1 MVPIKYKIHRLSARA
16 VMGYA
21 KETTQGIYLFHLNG
35 AATEKCKTS
44 TQVEQDDNALF
55 YQIMDELH
63 GGNFALPTDGK
74 VVTDLSEI
82 LFYMDFAG
90 IFDRTGMQK
99 KYLDRQKKAECMFR
113 PEGITLDFG
122 SGPHRYLAFERSA
135 SMSRRA
141 MLSFIREDF
150 YEPIRKRIM
159 MDLTIGQCQ
168 LSKLYAY
175 NGLMMSSGIRVDGIG
190 IDLPHRVIVIDN
202 PTFKNHNVK
211 VITVEDDGS
220 TGSMRKYHRVE
231 KRIDELVTVCFDGEG
246 LISKQYSEVLN
257 KTLGPKRK
265 HTSFQI
271 RMPYV
276 KGMLHQVD
284 FKDLLMNAGTMM
296 ITDMWGV
303 KHSVEDVDII
313 LTKSM
318 FKGAGW
324 LKENG
329 KSWEDYWI
337 AFRKYHHALY
347 ITNVS
352 KPKPEA
358 QTELNFQFLNTL
370 SMSAEEFRP
379 EDLPLGWTHSPAED
393 HRDWLTKETELT
405 YYNLCADEDYRV
417 SYFTDHAVS
426 WWKPQSK
433 ESQMAKIMKRNPL
446 FISEPP
452 YVKQLESEA
461 EGILSR
467 YAKGKLIVAGDNRFL
482 SGDLF
487 WLISFLLDPA
497 GVKTDRHSTYY
508 SKVLSE
514 QFPEDA
520 FYAPGAQYSADSVY
534 TILRNPHIAR
544 NEEIQLRPY
553 TENYPMRNYYFG
565 HLTDVLMIDNQVL
578 AAERLGGADYDGD
591 MVKTIASP
599 IVNQCV
605 RKNYDTYGD
614 KRTNMDNIPLL
625 MIPSIDPLI
634 RDANDWQA
642 RFETVKNTFSS
653 RVGQIS
659 NAALN
664 RSIIAYNENSTA
676 EERERYRQEVEILAI
691 LTGLEI
697 DSAKSGVKP
706 DLSKYLAAKDIKRS
720 RFLRF
725 KDIMDAAEE
734 QRKWYE
740 PTPAERLKAY
750 YEKTDWS
757 KVDSNLEK
765 LPYLAYQ
772 LERHTPKK
780 KPRKN
785 KPADLY
791 TFAVPGWEKKLD
803 PTILSAISALAQD
816 YKHCLQ
822 RIRASSQPIKER
834 SRQSDIAKILFA
846 RCQEDDYDTDTLYAL
861 FSALSQEQVTGLYRA
876 IRDNNW
882 HLMPE
887 ENREAFLQQ
896 YLPEDFSDY
905 FDLLTDFRCSGYRI
919 LGDLVCDC
927 MDAYR
932 LENQRK
938 LHSEQD
944 SSAMTAMLDAYLYRV
959 SGADYKTAVAQECR
973 KQLEAIVKAGEAVK
987 YAVAIK
993 DKDFL
998 WDVLYDKI
1006 YNHVK
1011 RTEVSQDA
1019 E

>member
-1 MVPIKYKIHRLSARA
+1 MNQPKYLIHRLSARA
-16 VMGYA
+16 VMGYSKA
-21 KETTQGIYLFHLNG
+21 LPDGYYAFELNG
-35 AATEKCKTS
+35 TATGKCKIN
-44 TQVEQDDNALF
+44 TQEQEDNALF

-63 GGNFALPTDGK
+63 GGKFTLPTDGK
-74 VVTDLSEI
+74 VITDLSEI
-82 LFYMDFAG
+82 LFYMDFSG
-90 IFDRTGMQK
+90 IFDRSGRQK
-99 KYLDRQKKAECMFR
+99 KYVDRQKKAESMFC
-113 PEGITLDFG
+113 PDGITLDFG
-122 SGPHRYLAFERSA
+122 SGACRYVAFERSA

-141 MLSFIREDF
+141 MLSFIREDL
-150 YEPIRKRIM
+150 YEPVRKRIM
-159 MDLTIGQCQ
+159 MDLSVRQCQ

-175 NGLMMSSGIRVDGIG
+175 NGLMMSSGIRIDGIG
-190 IDLPHRVIVIDN
+190 IDRPHRVIVAAN
-202 PTFKNHNVK
+202 PAYSGESVK
-211 VITVEDDGS
+211 VITVADDGS
-220 TGSMRKYHRVE
+220 DSSVRKFRRVE
-231 KRIDELVTVCFDGEG
+231 KRMERYEILVGDGEG
-246 LISKQYSEVLN
+246 LISKQYSRDLN
-257 KTLGPKRK
+257 KALGSKQK

-276 KGMLHQVD
+276 KGMLHRVD
-284 FKDLLMNAGTMM
+284 FKDFCKSAGTDF
-296 ITDMWGV
+296 ITDIWGV
-303 KHSVEDVDII
+303 EHSVEDVDII

-318 FKGAGW
+318 FKGYGW

-329 KSWEDYWI
+329 RSWDDYWA
-337 AFRKYHHALY
+337 AFRKYRHALY

-370 SMSAEEFRP
+370 SMSADEFRP
-379 EDLPLGWTHSPAED
+379 ADLPMGWTHSPAED
-393 HRDWLTKETELT
+393 SRDWLTKETELT
-405 YYNLCADEDYRV
+405 YYNLCANENYRL
-417 SYFTDHAVS
+417 SYFTDHAVG

-433 ESQMAKIMKRNPL
+433 ESQMAKILKRNSL

-482 SGDLF
+482 SGDL
-487 WLISFLLDPA
+487 LDLLVSLLPHNAPA
-497 GVKTDRHSTYY
+497 DKRQYRFYLNALDNR
-508 SKVLSE
+508 
-514 QFPEDA
+514 FPDSS
-520 FYAPGAQYSADSVY
+520 FYAPGAAYTAGEAC

-544 NEEIQLRPY
+544 NEEIQLMPH
-553 TENYPMRNYYFG
+553 TGKDNMRKYYLG
-565 HLTDVLMIDNQVL
+565 HLTDVIMVGAHML

-599 IVNQCV
+599 IVNRCV
-605 RKNYDTYGD
+605 RRNYDSFDGKLENFY
-614 KRTNMDNIPLL
+614 NIPLL

-634 RDANDWQA
+634 RDAEDWQA

-676 EERERYRQEVEILAI
+676 EERERYRQEVELLAI

-706 DLSKYLAAKDIKRS
+706 DLSEYLGARDIQRS

-725 KDIMDAAEE
+725 KDIMDGAEE
-734 QRKWYE
+734 RRKWYE

-772 LERHTPKK
+772 LEKHTPKR

-791 TFAVPGWEKKLD
+791 TFAEPGWEKKLN
-803 PTILSAISALAQD
+803 TSILSAVSALAQD
-816 YKHCLQ
+816 YQHCLR
-822 RIRASSQPIKER
+822 RIRASRQPIRER
-834 SRQSDIAKILFA
+834 ARQSDIAKILFA

-861 FSALSQEQVTGLYRA
+861 FSALTQEQVSELYHA
-876 IRDNNW
+876 IRVQQW

-887 ENREAFLQQ
+887 ENREAFLRQ
-896 YLPEDFSDY
+896 YLTEEFADY

-919 LGDLVCDC
+919 LGDLACDC

-932 LENQRK
+932 LEDQRK
-938 LHSEQD
+938 LNREQD
-944 SSAMTAMLDAYLYRV
+944 SPAMTAMLTAYLI
-959 SGADYKTAVAQECR
+959 SGTDFKTTVAKECR
-973 KQLEAIVKAGEAVK
+973 RQLETTVKPDEAVK

-1006 YNHVK
+1006 YDHVK
-1011 RTEVSQDA
+1011 RVEVSRDA

>member
-1 MVPIKYKIHRLSARA
+1 
-16 VMGYA
+16 
-21 KETTQGIYLFHLNG
+21 
-35 AATEKCKTS
+35 
-44 TQVEQDDNALF
+44 
-55 YQIMDELH
+55 
-63 GGNFALPTDGK
+63 
-74 VVTDLSEI
+74 
-82 LFYMDFAG
+82 
-90 IFDRTGMQK
+90 
-99 KYLDRQKKAECMFR
+99 MFR

-122 SGPHRYLAFERSA
+122 CGQHRYVAFERSA

-150 YEPIRKRIM
+150 YEPIRRRIM
-159 MDLTIGQCQ
+159 MDLIVGQCQ

-175 NGLMMSSGIRVDGIG
+175 NGLMMSSGIRVDDIG
-190 IDLPHRVIVIDN
+190 IDQPHRVVVIENFIFDKVSAN
-202 PTFKNHNVK
+202 

-220 TGSMRKYHRVE
+220 TGSIRKYHRVE
-231 KRIDELVTVCFDGEG
+231 KRLDKVETVCFDGEG
-246 LISKQYSEVLN
+246 LVSKQYAQVLN
-257 KTLGPKRK
+257 KALGPKRK

-284 FKDLLMNAGTMM
+284 FKDFLTSAGTMT
-296 ITDMWGV
+296 ITDVWGV
-303 KHSVEDVDII
+303 QHAVKDVDII

-329 KSWEDYWI
+329 KSWEDYW
-337 AFRKYHHALY
+337 ATFRKYHHALY

-352 KPKPEA
+352 KPKPES

-379 EDLPLGWTHSPAED
+379 ADLPPGWSHSPAED
-393 HRDWLTKETELT
+393 SRDWLTKETELA
-405 YYNLCADEDYRV
+405 YYNLCANEAYRIQ
-417 SYFTDHAVS
+417 YFTEHAVS

-433 ESQMAKIMKRNPL
+433 ESQMARILKRNPR

-452 YVKQLESEA
+452 YVKKLEAEA
-461 EGILSR
+461 EGVLSR
-467 YAKGKLIVAGDNRFL
+467 YAKGKLVVPDDNRFL

-487 WLISFLLDPA
+487 HMLRVLLDFPSINTKRQSAFFA
-497 GVKTDRHSTYY
+497 GATC
-508 SKVLSE
+508 E
-514 QFPEDA
+514 QYQQDA
-520 FYAPGAQYSADSVY
+520 FYAPRAQYDADAVC

-544 NEEIQLRPY
+544 NEEIQLRAY
-553 TENYPMRNYYFG
+553 TANYRMREHYFG
-565 HLTDVLMIDNQVL
+565 HLTDVLMVDMRIL

-599 IVNQCV
+599 IVNKCV
-605 RKNYDTYGD
+605 SRNYDDFANG
-614 KRTNMDNIPLL
+614 RGNLFNIPLL
-625 MIPSIDPLI
+625 MIPSIEPLI

-676 EERERYRQEVEILAI
+676 EERDRYRQEVETLAI

-706 DLSKYLAAKDIKRS
+706 DLSAYLGAKDVKRS

-772 LERHTPKK
+772 LEQNTPKL
-780 KPRKN
+780 KPRRN
-785 KPADLY
+785 RPADLY
-791 TFAVPGWEKKLD
+791 TFAERGWEKQLD
-803 PTILSAISALAQD
+803 GAVLSAVSALAQD

-822 RIRASSQPIKER
+822 RIRASRRPIKER
-834 SRQSDIAKILFA
+834 ARQSDIAKILFA
-846 RCQEDDYDTDTLYAL
+846 RGQEDDYDTDILYAL
-861 FSALSQEQVTGLYRA
+861 FSALSKEQVAGLYQA
-876 IRDNNW
+876 IREQNW

-887 ENREAFLQQ
+887 TDREAFLNQ
-896 YLPEDFSDY
+896 YLPEEFMDFY
-905 FDLLTDFRCSGYRI
+905 DLLTDFRCSGYRL

-932 LENQRK
+932 LEAQRQ

-944 SSAMTAMLDAYLYRV
+944 SAAMTAMLDAYLTKATSV
-959 SGADYKTAVAQECR
+959 DYKTAVATACR
-973 KQLEAIVKAGEAVK
+973 QLLEAIVKPGEAVK

-998 WDVLYDKI
+998 WDVLYDRI
-1006 YNHVK
+1006 YEHVK
-1011 RTEVSQDA
+1011 KVEVSRDL
-1019 E
+1019 

>member
-21 KETTQGIYLFHLNG
+21 KETAQGIYSFHLNS
-35 AATEKCKTS
+35 AATEKCKAS
-44 TQVEQDDNALF
+44 AQVEQDDNALF

-63 GGNFALPTDGK
+63 GGNFTLPTDGK

-90 IFDRTGMQK
+90 IFDHTGRQK
-99 KYLDRQKKAECMFR
+99 KYIDRQKKAESMFR
-113 PEGITLDFG
+113 PDGITLNFG
-122 SGPHRYLAFERSA
+122 SGAHRYFAFERSA

-150 YEPIRKRIM
+150 YESIRKRIM

-175 NGLMMSSGIRVDGIG
+175 NGLLMSSGIRVDGIG
-190 IDLPHRVIVIDN
+190 IDRPHRVIVIDN

-231 KRIDELVTVCFDGEG
+231 KRIEELTTVCFDGEG

-257 KTLGPKRK
+257 KALGPKRK

-296 ITDMWGV
+296 IIDMWGI

-329 KSWEDYWI
+329 KSWDDYWI

-379 EDLPLGWTHSPAED
+379 RDLPLGWTHSPAED
-393 HRDWLTKETELT
+393 SRDWMTKETELV
-405 YYNLCADEDYRV
+405 YYNLCANEAYRIQ
-417 SYFTDHAVS
+417 YFTEQAVG

-433 ESQMAKIMKRNPL
+433 ESQMAKILKRNPL

-467 YAKGKLIVAGDNRFL
+467 YAKGKLIVTGDNRFL

-497 GVKTDRHSTYY
+497 GVKNDRHSTYY

-520 FYAPGAQYSADSVY
+520 FYAPGAQYSADSVC

-544 NEEIQLRPY
+544 NEEI
-553 TENYPMRNYYFG
+553 
-565 HLTDVLMIDNQVL
+565 
-578 AAERLGGADYDGD
+578 
-591 MVKTIASP
+591 
-599 IVNQCV
+599 
-605 RKNYDTYGD
+605 
-614 KRTNMDNIPLL
+614 
-625 MIPSIDPLI
+625 
-634 RDANDWQA
+634 
-642 RFETVKNTFSS
+642 
-653 RVGQIS
+653 
-659 NAALN
+659 
-664 RSIIAYNENSTA
+664 
-676 EERERYRQEVEILAI
+676 
-691 LTGLEI
+691 
-697 DSAKSGVKP
+697 
-706 DLSKYLAAKDIKRS
+706 
-720 RFLRF
+720 
-725 KDIMDAAEE
+725 
-734 QRKWYE
+734 
-740 PTPAERLKAY
+740 
-750 YEKTDWS
+750 
-757 KVDSNLEK
+757 
-765 LPYLAYQ
+765 
-772 LERHTPKK
+772 
-780 KPRKN
+780 
-785 KPADLY
+785 
-791 TFAVPGWEKKLD
+791 
-803 PTILSAISALAQD
+803 
-816 YKHCLQ
+816 
-822 RIRASSQPIKER
+822 
-834 SRQSDIAKILFA
+834 
-846 RCQEDDYDTDTLYAL
+846 
-861 FSALSQEQVTGLYRA
+861 
-876 IRDNNW
+876 
-882 HLMPE
+882 
-887 ENREAFLQQ
+887 
-896 YLPEDFSDY
+896 
-905 FDLLTDFRCSGYRI
+905 
-919 LGDLVCDC
+919 
-927 MDAYR
+927 
-932 LENQRK
+932 
-938 LHSEQD
+938 
-944 SSAMTAMLDAYLYRV
+944 
-959 SGADYKTAVAQECR
+959 
-973 KQLEAIVKAGEAVK
+973 
-987 YAVAIK
+987 
-993 DKDFL
+993 
-998 WDVLYDKI
+998 
-1006 YNHVK
+1006 
-1011 RTEVSQDA
+1011 
-1019 E
+1019 

>member
-1 MVPIKYKIHRLSARA
+1 MNQIKYKIHRLSARA

-21 KETTQGIYLFHLNG
+21 KETGNGWYVFDLNS
-35 AATEKCKTS
+35 AATEKCKAS
-44 TQVEQDDNALF
+44 ALSEQDDNALF

-63 GGNFALPTDGK
+63 SGNFKINADTT
-74 VVTDLSEI
+74 VVDELSEI

-90 IFDRTGMQK
+90 IFDRSGRQK
-99 KYLDRQKKAECMFR
+99 KYMDRQKKAESMFR
-113 PEGITLDFG
+113 PEGVTLDFG

-159 MDLTIGQCQ
+159 MDLTVGQCQ

-175 NGLMMSSGIRVDGIG
+175 NGLLMSSGIRVDGIG
-190 IDLPHRVIVIDN
+190 IDRPHRVIVVDN
-202 PTFKNHNVK
+202 PIFSGLPTKI
-211 VITVEDDGS
+211 ITVEDDGS
-220 TGSMRKYHRVE
+220 DSNMRKFRRVE
-231 KRIDELVTVCFDGEG
+231 KRIDSFEIVGFDGEG

-257 KTLGPKRK
+257 RALGPKRK

-284 FKDLLMNAGTMM
+284 FKDFYKSAGTGT
-296 ITDMWGV
+296 ITDIWDV

-329 KSWEDYWI
+329 KSWEDYW
-337 AFRKYHHALY
+337 AVFRKYHHALY

-370 SMSAEEFRP
+370 SMSAGEFRP
-379 EDLPLGWTHSPAED
+379 EDLPLGWSRSPAED
-393 HRDWLTKETELT
+393 DRDWLTKETELA
-405 YYNLCADEDYRV
+405 YYNLCADENYRV
-417 SYFTDHAVS
+417 TYFTNHAVG
-426 WWKPQSK
+426 WWRPQSK
-433 ESQMAKIMKRNPL
+433 ESQMAKILKRNPL
-446 FISEPP
+446 FISELP

-467 YAKGKLIVAGDNRFL
+467 YSKGKLIVAGDNRFL
-482 SGDLF
+482 SGDL
-487 WLISFLLDPA
+487 LSLLVSLLDTKVPR
-497 GVKTDRHSTYY
+497 DRRQ
-508 SKVLSE
+508 SE
-514 QFPEDA
+514 FHIAAMANLFPDSS
-520 FYAPGAQYSADSVY
+520 FYAPGAVYDADDTC

-544 NEEIQLRPY
+544 NEEIQLRPH
-553 TENYPMRNYYFG
+553 TGKDNMRKFYLG
-565 HLTDVLMIDNQVL
+565 HLTDVIMVDTHMM

-605 RKNYDTYGD
+605 RKNYDAFSD
-614 KRTNMDNIPLL
+614 SRENRDNIPLL

-676 EERERYRQEVEILAI
+676 EERERYRQEVETLAI

-706 DLSKYLAAKDIKRS
+706 DLSEYLGAKHIKRS
-720 RFLRF
+720 RFLRY
-725 KDIMDAAEE
+725 KDITDSAEE

-772 LERHTPKK
+772 LERHTPKI

-785 KPADLY
+785 KPSDLY
-791 TFAVPGWEKKLD
+791 TFAELGWEKKLD
-803 PTILSAISALAQD
+803 SLILSAVTALAQD
-816 YKHCLQ
+816 YKHCLR
-822 RIRASSQPIKER
+822 RIRASRQPIKER
-834 SRQSDIAKILFA
+834 ARQSDIAKILFA

-861 FSALSQEQVTGLYRA
+861 FSALSQEQVTELYRA
-876 IRDNNW
+876 IRENNW

-887 ENREAFLQQ
+887 ENREAFLRL

-932 LENQRK
+932 VEEQKK

-944 SSAMTAMLDAYLYRV
+944 SPTMTAMLDAYLNKAGSV
-959 SGADYKTAVAQECR
+959 DYKSAVAQECR
-973 KQLEAIVKAGEAVK
+973 KQLETIVKAGDAVK

-993 DKDFL
+993 DKYFL
-998 WDVLYDKI
+998 WDILYDKI
-1006 YNHVK
+1006 YDHVK
-1011 RTEVSQDA
+1011 RMEVSRDA

>member
-1 MVPIKYKIHRLSARA
+1 MSQNKYKIYRLSARA
-16 VMGYA
+16 VMGYGRQNA
-21 KETTQGIYLFHLNG
+21 DGYYFFELNKS
-35 AATEKCKTS
+35 AIEKCKDPAQS
-44 TQVEQDDNALF
+44 LQDDNALF

-63 GGNFALPTDGK
+63 GGSVPLHDG
-74 VVTDLSEI
+74 VVSELSGI
-82 LFYMDFAG
+82 IFYMDFAG
-90 IFDRTGMQK
+90 IFDRTGRQK
-99 KYLDRQKKAECMFR
+99 KYMDRQKKAESMFH

-122 SGPHRYLAFERSA
+122 SGAYRYVAFERSA
-135 SMSRRA
+135 SMSRQA

-150 YEPIRKRIM
+150 YKPVRRRIR

-175 NGLMMSSGIRVDGIG
+175 NGLMMSSGIRVDGIE
-190 IDLPHRVIVIDN
+190 IDRPHRVIVIDN
-202 PTFKNHNVK
+202 PSFETTNVK

-220 TGSMRKYHRVE
+220 AGSVRKYHRVE
-231 KRIDELVTVCFDGEG
+231 KRLDKLKTLCFDGEG
-246 LISKQYSEVLN
+246 LISKQYAAILN

-284 FKDLLMNAGTMM
+284 YKDLLRNAGTVTIM
-296 ITDMWGV
+296 DMWGV

-313 LTKSM
+313 LTRSM
-318 FKGAGW
+318 FKGCGW

-329 KSWEDYWI
+329 KSWEDYWT
-337 AFRKYHHALY
+337 AFRKYHHAMY

-352 KPKPEA
+352 KPKPES

-370 SMSAEEFRP
+370 SMGAEEFRP
-379 EDLPLGWTHSPAED
+379 ADLPLGWDHSPAED
-393 HRDWLTKETELT
+393 SRDWLSKETEQA
-405 YYNLCADEDYRV
+405 YYNLCVDEACRI
-417 SYFTDHAVS
+417 SYFTDHAVG
-426 WWKPQSK
+426 WWRSQSK
-433 ESQMAKIMKRNPL
+433 ESQMAKILKRNPL

-461 EGILSR
+461 EGILTR

-487 WLISFLLDPA
+487 WLMSFLLDPA
-497 GVKTDRHSTYY
+497 GAKTKSQFTYF
-508 SKVLSE
+508 SRAMSE
-514 QFPEDA
+514 QFPEDS
-520 FYAPGAQYSADSVY
+520 FYAPGAQYGADSVC

-553 TENYPMRNYYFG
+553 TQENKMRSYYFG
-565 HLTDVLMIDNQVL
+565 HLTDVLMVDNQVL
-578 AAERLGGADYDGD
+578 AAERLGGADYDGG
-591 MVKTIASP
+591 MIKTIASP
-599 IVNQCV
+599 IVNRCV
-605 RKNYDTYGD
+605 RKNYYEYSSD
-614 KRTNMDNIPLL
+614 RRNADNIPLL
-625 MIPSIDPLI
+625 MIPSVDPLI

-676 EERERYRQEVEILAI
+676 GERERYRQEVEMLAI

-706 DLSKYLAAKDIKRS
+706 DLSEYLGAKNIKRS

-725 KDIMDAAEE
+725 KDILDAAEE
-734 QRKWYE
+734 HRKWYE
-740 PTPAERLKAY
+740 PTPSERLKSY
-750 YEKTDWS
+750 YEKTDWGA
-757 KVDSNLEK
+757 VDSNLEK

-772 LERHTPKK
+772 LERHTPKR

-803 PTILSAISALAQD
+803 PATLSAVSALAQD
-816 YKHCLQ
+816 YKHCLR
-822 RIRASSQPIKER
+822 RIRASRQTIRER
-834 SRQSDIAKILFA
+834 SRQSDITKILFA
-846 RCQEDDYDTDTLYAL
+846 RGQEDDYDTDTLYAL
-861 FSALSQEQVTGLYRA
+861 LSACSQEQISDLYTA
-876 IRDNNW
+876 IREQQW
-882 HLMPE
+882 HLMQE
-887 ENREAFLQQ
+887 EHREAFLQQ
-896 YLPEDFSDY
+896 YLPKEFVDY
-905 FDLLTDFRCSGYRI
+905 YDLLTDFRCSGYRI
-919 LGDLVCDC
+919 LGDLVCEC

-932 LENQRK
+932 QEEQKR
-938 LHSEQD
+938 LHNDAD
-944 SSAMTAMLDAYLYRV
+944 SPAMTAMLNAYQTCG
-959 SGADYKTAVAQECR
+959 SNFKTAVAGECR
-973 KQLEAIVKAGEAVK
+973 KQLEAVLKPGEAVK

-1006 YNHVK
+1006 YDHVK
-1011 RTEVSQDA
+1011 KTEADRDA

>member
-1 MVPIKYKIHRLSARA
+1 MNQPKYLIYRLSARA
-16 VMGYA
+16 VMGYGKA
-21 KETTQGIYLFHLNG
+21 LPDGYYAFELNSF
-35 AATEKCKTS
+35 ATEKCKVN
-44 TQVEQDDNALF
+44 TQEQEDNALF
-55 YQIMDELH
+55 CQIMDELH
-63 GGNFALPTDGK
+63 GETFFAPADDQ
-74 VVTDLSEI
+74 VVKDLSEI
-82 LFYMDFAG
+82 LFYMDFSG
-90 IFDRTGMQK
+90 IFDRTGRQK
-99 KYLDRQKKAECMFR
+99 KYTDRQKKAESMFR
-113 PEGITLDFG
+113 PEGIILDFSSG
-122 SGPHRYLAFERSA
+122 SHRYLAFERSA
-135 SMSRRA
+135 SMSRRS
-141 MLSFIREDF
+141 MLSFIREDL
-150 YEPIRKRIM
+150 YESVRKRIM
-159 MDLTIGQCQ
+159 MDLTVRQCQ

-175 NGLMMSSGIRVDGIG
+175 NSLMMSSGIRIDGIG
-190 IDLPHRVIVIDN
+190 IDKPHRVIVVAN
-202 PTFKNHNVK
+202 PAYKGELTN

-220 TGSMRKYHRVE
+220 DSSVRKFHRVE
-231 KRIDELVTVCFDGEG
+231 KRMVQPEILVGDGEG
-246 LISKQYSEVLN
+246 LISKQYSRDLN
-257 KTLGPKRK
+257 KALGPKRK

-284 FKDLLMNAGTMM
+284 FKNFCKSAGTAF
-296 ITDMWGV
+296 ITDIWGV
-303 KHSVEDVDII
+303 EHSVEDVDII

-318 FKGAGW
+318 FKGYGW

-329 KSWEDYWI
+329 KSWEDYWA

-352 KPKPEA
+352 KPKPEV

-370 SMSAEEFRP
+370 SMSTEEFRP
-379 EDLPLGWTHSPAED
+379 ADLPMGWTHSPAED
-393 HRDWLTKETELT
+393 SRDWLTKETELT
-405 YYNLCADEDYRV
+405 YYNLRVNEDYRL
-417 SYFTDHAVS
+417 SYFTDHVVG
-426 WWKPQSK
+426 WWRPQSK
-433 ESQMAKIMKRNPL
+433 ESQMAKILKRNPL

-452 YVKQLESEA
+452 YVKQLEAEA
-461 EGILSR
+461 EGVLSR
-467 YAKGKLIVAGDNRFL
+467 YARGKLIVAGDNRFL
-482 SGDLF
+482 SGDL
-487 WLISFLLDPA
+487 LDLLVSLLPSNVPA
-497 GVKTDRHSTYY
+497 DKRQRQFY
-508 SKVLSE
+508 LSAFINR
-514 QFPEDA
+514 FPDSS
-520 FYAPGAQYSADSVY
+520 FYAPGAAYTAGEAC

-544 NEEIQLRPY
+544 NEEIQLMPH
-553 TENYPMRNYYFG
+553 TGKDNMRKYYLG
-565 HLTDVLMIDNQVL
+565 HLTDVIMVGDQIL

-591 MVKTIASP
+591 MVKTITSP

-605 RKNYDTYGD
+605 RRNYDSFEGKLENYH
-614 KRTNMDNIPLL
+614 NIPLL

-634 RDANDWQA
+634 RDADDWKA

-706 DLSKYLAAKDIKRS
+706 DLSEYLGAKDIKRS

-725 KDIMDAAEE
+725 KDIVDGAEE
-734 QRKWYE
+734 RRKWYE

-772 LERHTPKK
+772 LEKHTPKR

-785 KPADLY
+785 KPSDLY
-791 TFAVPGWEKKLD
+791 TFAEPGWEKGLD
-803 PTILSAISALAQD
+803 PAILSAVSALAQD
-816 YKHCLQ
+816 YKHCLR
-822 RIRASSQPIKER
+822 RIRASRQPIRER
-834 SRQSDIAKILFA
+834 TRQSDIAKILFA

-861 FSALSQEQVTGLYRA
+861 FSALTQEQATELYRA
-876 IRDNNW
+876 IREKQW
-882 HLMPE
+882 HLMSE
-887 ENREAFLQQ
+887 ENREAFLRQ
-896 YLPEDFSDY
+896 YLTAEFADY

-932 LENQRK
+932 LEEQKK
-938 LHSEQD
+938 LHREAD
-944 SSAMTAMLDAYLYRV
+944 SSAMTAMLDAYLI
-959 SGADYKTAVAQECR
+959 SGTDFKTTVAQVCR
-973 KQLEAIVKAGEAVK
+973 KQLEAIVKPGEAVK

-993 DKDFL
+993 DPDFL
-998 WDVLYDKI
+998 WDILYDQI
-1006 YNHVK
+1006 YGYVK
-1011 RTEVSQDA
+1011 KVEGKRNA

>member
-1 MVPIKYKIHRLSARA
+1 MVPIKYKIYRLSARA
-16 VMGYA
+16 VMGYG
-21 KETTQGIYLFHLNG
+21 KETAQGIYSFHLNS
-35 AATEKCKTS
+35 AATEKCKAS
-44 TQVEQDDNALF
+44 TQVVQDDNALF
-55 YQIMDELH
+55 YQIMDELR
-63 GGNFALPTDGK
+63 GGSFTLDDG
-74 VVTDLSEI
+74 VINDLFDI
-82 LFYMDFAG
+82 IFFMDFAG
-90 IFDRTGMQK
+90 IFDRTGRQK
-99 KYLDRQKKAECMFR
+99 KYLDRQKKAESMFR
-113 PEGITLDFG
+113 PEGITLDFD
-122 SGPHRYLAFERSA
+122 SGAHRYVAFERSA
-135 SMSRRA
+135 SMSRQA
-141 MLSFIREDF
+141 MLSFIREDY
-150 YEPIRKRIM
+150 YEPVRRRIM
-159 MDLTIGQCQ
+159 MDLIIEQCQ

-190 IDLPHRVIVIDN
+190 IDRPHRVIVIDN
-202 PTFKNHNVK
+202 PTYKNVNVR

-246 LISKQYSEVLN
+246 LISKQYAEVLN

-284 FKDLLMNAGTMM
+284 FKDLLINAGTMTL
-296 ITDMWGV
+296 TDMWCV

-329 KSWEDYWI
+329 KSWDDYWT

-352 KPKPEA
+352 KPKPES

-379 EDLPLGWTHSPAED
+379 GDLPLGWTRSPAED
-393 HRDWLTKETELT
+393 SRDWLTKETELA
-405 YYNLCADEDYRV
+405 YYNLCADDTYRIQ
-417 SYFTDHAVS
+417 YFTEQAVG
-426 WWKPQSK
+426 WWRPQSK
-433 ESQMAKIMKRNPL
+433 ESQMAKILKRNPL

-487 WLISFLLDPA
+487 WLMSFLLDSA
-497 GVKTDRHSTYY
+497 GVKTKSHTTYF
-508 SKVLSE
+508 SKAIGE

-520 FYAPGAQYSADSVY
+520 FYAPGARYSTEDVC

-553 TENYPMRNYYFG
+553 TEDYRMREYYFG
-565 HLTDVLMIDNQVL
+565 HLTDVLMVDCRVL

-605 RKNYDTYGD
+605 RRNYDD
-614 KRTNMDNIPLL
+614 FAEKRHNLNNIPLL

-676 EERERYRQEVEILAI
+676 EKRERYRQEVEILAI

-706 DLSKYLAAKDIKRS
+706 DLSEYLGAKDIKRS

-725 KDIMDAAEE
+725 KDITDAAEE
-734 QRKWYE
+734 HRKWYE

-757 KVDSNLEK
+757 TVDSNLEK

-780 KPRKN
+780 KPTKN

-791 TFAVPGWEKKLD
+791 TFAVPGWEKKLN
-803 PTILSAISALAQD
+803 PTILSAVTALAQD
-816 YKHCLQ
+816 YKHCLR
-822 RIRASSQPIKER
+822 RIRASRHPIKER
-834 SRQSDIAKILFA
+834 ARQSDIAKILFA
-846 RCQEDDYDTDTLYAL
+846 RCQEDVYDTDTLYTL
-861 FSALSQEQVTGLYRA
+861 FSALSQEQVTALYNAVREQQ
-876 IRDNNW
+876 W
-882 HLMPE
+882 HLMSE
-887 ENREAFLQQ
+887 ENRESFLQQ
-896 YLPEDFSDY
+896 YLPEEFVDY
-905 FDLLTDFRCSGYRI
+905 YDLLTDFRCSGYRI

-932 LENQRK
+932 LEEQKK
-938 LHSEQD
+938 LHSDAD
-944 SSAMTAMLDAYLYRV
+944 SPAMTAMLDAYQAGG
-959 SGADYKTAVAQECR
+959 SDFKTVVTKECR
-973 KQLEAIVKAGEAVK
+973 KQLEAILKPIEAVK

-998 WDVLYDKI
+998 WDILYDKI
-1006 YNHVK
+1006 YDHVK
-1011 RTEVSQDA
+1011 RMEVRRDA

>member
-1 MVPIKYKIHRLSARA
+1 MLSVKYNIHRLSARA
-16 VMGYA
+16 VMGYSR
-21 KETTQGIYLFHLNG
+21 ETADGYYVFELNG
-35 AATEKCKTS
+35 AATEKCKVS
-44 TQVEQDDNALF
+44 TQPTQDDNALF

-63 GGNFALPTDGK
+63 GGSFALDDG
-74 VVTDLSEI
+74 VVNDLSDI
-82 LFYMDFAG
+82 IFFMDFAG
-90 IFDRTGMQK
+90 IFDRTGRQK
-99 KYLDRQKKAECMFR
+99 KYLDRQKKAESMFR

-122 SGPHRYLAFERSA
+122 SGAHRYVVFERSA
-135 SMSRRA
+135 SMSRQA

-150 YEPIRKRIM
+150 YEPVRRRIM
-159 MDLTIGQCQ
+159 MDLTIGMCQ

-175 NGLMMSSGIRVDGIG
+175 NGLMMSSGIRVDGIE
-190 IDLPHRVIVIDN
+190 IDRPHRVIVIDN
-202 PTFKNHNVK
+202 PTYKNHNVK

-231 KRIDELVTVCFDGEG
+231 KRIEELTTLCFDGEG
-246 LISKQYSEVLN
+246 LISKQYAEVLN
-257 KTLGPKRK
+257 KALGPKRK

-284 FKDLLMNAGTMM
+284 FKDLLMNAGTMT

-303 KHSVEDVDII
+303 KHSVEDVDVI

-329 KSWEDYWI
+329 KSWEDYWT

-352 KPKPEA
+352 KPKPES

-393 HRDWLTKETELT
+393 IRDWLTKETELA
-405 YYNLCADEDYRV
+405 YYNLCANDAYRIQ
-417 SYFTDHAVS
+417 YFTEQAVG
-426 WWKPQSK
+426 WWRPQSK
-433 ESQMAKIMKRNPL
+433 ESQMARILNRNPL

-452 YVKQLESEA
+452 YVKQLESET

-487 WLISFLLDPA
+487 WLMSFLLDSA
-497 GVKTDRHSTYY
+497 GVKTKSHTTYF
-508 SKVLSE
+508 SKAIGE

-520 FYAPGAQYSADSVY
+520 FYAPGARYSAEEVC
-534 TILRNPHIAR
+534 TVLRNPHIAR
-544 NEEIQLRPY
+544 NEEIQLKPY
-553 TENYPMRNYYFG
+553 TDDYRMREYYFG
-565 HLTDVLMIDNQVL
+565 HLTDVLMVDCRVL

-625 MIPSIDPLI
+625 MIPSIDSLV

-706 DLSKYLAAKDIKRS
+706 DLSAYLGAKDIKRS

-757 KVDSNLEK
+757 QVDSNLEK

-772 LERHTPKK
+772 LEKNTPKI

-785 KPADLY
+785 KPSDLY

-803 PTILSAISALAQD
+803 PAILLTISALAQD
-816 YKHCLQ
+816 YKHCLR
-822 RIRASSQPIKER
+822 RIRASRQPIKER
-834 SRQSDIAKILFA
+834 TRQSDIAKILFA
-846 RCQEDDYDTDTLYAL
+846 RCQEDEYDTDALYAL
-861 FSALSQEQVTGLYRA
+861 FSVLSLEQVTALYNA
-876 IRDNNW
+876 IREQQW

-887 ENREAFLQQ
+887 TNREAFLQQ
-896 YLPEDFSDY
+896 HLPEELVDY
-905 FDLLTDFRCSGYRI
+905 YDLLTDFRCSGYRI

-932 LENQRK
+932 LEEQKK
-938 LHSEQD
+938 LHSDAD
-944 SSAMTAMLDAYLYRV
+944 SPAMIAMLDAYQAC
-959 SGADYKTAVAQECR
+959 GTDFKTAVAKACR
-973 KQLEAIVKAGEAVK
+973 KQLEAIIKPSEAVK

-998 WDVLYDKI
+998 WDILYDKI
-1006 YNHVK
+1006 YDHVK
-1011 RTEVSQDA
+1011 WMEVDRNA

>member
-1 MVPIKYKIHRLSARA
+1 MIPIKYKIHRLSARA
-16 VMGYA
+16 VMGYT
-21 KETTQGIYLFHLNG
+21 KEIAQGIYSFQLTG
-35 AATEKCKTS
+35 AATKKCKVS
-44 TQVEQDDNALF
+44 IQVDQDDNALF

-63 GGNFALPTDGK
+63 GGNFTLPTDGT
-74 VVTDLSEI
+74 VVNDLSEI

-90 IFDRTGMQK
+90 IFDRAGRQK
-99 KYLDRQKKAECMFR
+99 KYIDRQKKAECMFR
-113 PEGITLDFG
+113 PEGIILDFG
-122 SGPHRYLAFERSA
+122 SGHHRYLAFERSA

-159 MDLTIGQCQ
+159 MDLTVGMCQ

-175 NGLMMSSGIRVDGIG
+175 NGLLMSSGIRVDGIE
-190 IDLPHRVIVIDN
+190 IDRPHRVIVIEN
-202 PTFKNHNVK
+202 PTFRNQFVN

-231 KRIDELVTVCFDGEG
+231 KQIEEWKTLCFDGEG
-246 LISKQYSEVLN
+246 LISKQYAGVLN
-257 KTLGPKRK
+257 KALGPKRK

-284 FKDLLMNAGTMM
+284 FKDLLINAGTMTL
-296 ITDMWGV
+296 TDMWGV

-318 FKGAGW
+318 FKGALW

-352 KPKPEA
+352 KPKPES

-379 EDLPLGWTHSPAED
+379 ADLPLGWTRSPAED
-393 HRDWLTKETELT
+393 SRDWLTKETELT
-405 YYNLCADEDYRV
+405 YYNLCANEDYRI
-417 SYFTDHAVS
+417 SYFTDHAVH
-426 WWKPQSK
+426 WWRPQSK
-433 ESQMAKIMKRNPL
+433 ESQMARILKKNPL
-446 FISEPP
+446 FISETP

-487 WLISFLLDPA
+487 WLMTFLLDHECA
-497 GVKTDRHSTYY
+497 RTKNNAHYY
-508 SKVLSE
+508 GAAIAE
-514 QFPEDA
+514 DFPDDG
-520 FYAPGAQYSADSVY
+520 FYAPGAQYSTDSVC

-553 TENYPMRNYYFG
+553 TENYRMREYYFG
-565 HLTDVLMIDNQVL
+565 HLTDVLMVDNRVL

-599 IVNQCV
+599 IVNRCV
-605 RKNYDTYGD
+605 SRNYYEFAE
-614 KRTNMDNIPLL
+614 KRQNFTNIPLL
-625 MIPSIDPLI
+625 MIPSVDPLI
-634 RDANDWQA
+634 RDANYWYAQ
-642 RFETVKNTFSS
+642 FETVKNTFSS

-676 EERERYRQEVEILAI
+676 EERDRYRQEVEILAI

-706 DLSKYLAAKDIKRS
+706 DLSEYLGAKDIKRS

-725 KDIMDAAEE
+725 KDIMDASED

-750 YEKTDWS
+750 YEKTDWL

-785 KPADLY
+785 KPTELY

-803 PTILSAISALAQD
+803 PTILSAVTALAQD

-822 RIRASSQPIKER
+822 RIRASRQPIKER

-846 RCQEDDYDTDTLYAL
+846 RCQEDVYDADTLYAL
-861 FSALSQEQVTGLYRA
+861 FSALSQEQVTELYRA
-876 IRDNNW
+876 IQDNYW

-887 ENREAFLQQ
+887 EDREAFLRQ
-896 YLPEDFSDY
+896 YLSEDFGDY

-919 LGDLVCDC
+919 LGDLICDC

-932 LENQRK
+932 LEDRRK

-944 SSAMTAMLDAYLYRV
+944 SAAMTLIWIKVAASIYCVQFGFEICLDATAALLYGKYIEIIVDNRLFN
-959 SGADYKTAVAQECR
+959 SSLAVFPLILLR
-973 KQLEAIVKAGEAVK
+973 ITIVDIA
-987 YAVAIK
+987 
-993 DKDFL
+993 
-998 WDVLYDKI
+998 
-1006 YNHVK
+1006 
-1011 RTEVSQDA
+1011 EVV
-1019 E
+1019 

>member
-1 MVPIKYKIHRLSARA
+1 MSQTKYKVDRLSARA
-16 VMGYA
+16 VMGYGR
-21 KETTQGIYLFHLNG
+21 ENSEVYYSFELNRT
-35 AATEKCKTS
+35 ATEKCKDLA
-44 TQVEQDDNALF
+44 QPLQDDNALF

-63 GGNFALPTDGK
+63 GGGFSLDDG
-74 VVTDLSEI
+74 VVSELSGI
-82 LFYMDFAG
+82 IFYMDFSG
-90 IFDRTGMQK
+90 VFDRTGRQK
-99 KYLDRQKKAECMFR
+99 KYVDRQKKAESMFR

-122 SGPHRYLAFERSA
+122 SGAYRYVAFERSA
-135 SMSRRA
+135 SMSRHA
-141 MLSFIREDF
+141 MLSFIREDL
-150 YEPIRKRIM
+150 YEPIRRRIM
-159 MDLTIGQCQ
+159 MDLTIGMCQ

-190 IDLPHRVIVIDN
+190 IDQPHRVIVIDN
-202 PTFKNHNVK
+202 PAFETTNVK

-220 TGSMRKYHRVE
+220 GGSVRKYHRAE
-231 KRIDELVTVCFDGEG
+231 KRLDKLKTLCFDGEG
-246 LISKQYSEVLN
+246 LISKQYAAVLN
-257 KTLGPKRK
+257 KALGPKRK

-284 FKDLLMNAGTMM
+284 YKDLLMNAGTTT

-303 KHSVEDVDII
+303 KHRVEDVDIV

-318 FKGAGW
+318 FKGYGW

-329 KSWEDYWI
+329 KAWEDYWTT
-337 AFRKYHHALY
+337 FRKYHHALY
-347 ITNVS
+347 ITNAS
-352 KPKPEA
+352 KLKPES

-370 SMSAEEFRP
+370 SMGAEEFRP
-379 EDLPLGWTHSPAED
+379 EDLPLGWDHSPAED
-393 HRDWLTKETELT
+393 SRDWLTKETELA
-405 YYNLCADEDYRV
+405 YYDLCADDTYRI
-417 SYFTDHAVS
+417 SYFTDHAVG
-426 WWKPQSK
+426 WWRPQSK
-433 ESQMAKIMKRNPL
+433 ESQMARILKRNPL

-487 WLISFLLDPA
+487 WLMSFLLDPA
-497 GVKTDRHSTYY
+497 GARTKSQITYF
-508 SKVLSE
+508 SKAMSE
-514 QFPEDA
+514 QFPEDS
-520 FYAPGAQYSADSVY
+520 FYAPGAQYDTNSAC

-553 TENYPMRNYYFG
+553 TQENKMRDYYFG
-565 HLTDVLMIDNQVL
+565 HLTDVLMVDNQVL

-591 MVKTIASP
+591 MVKTITSP
-599 IVNQCV
+599 IVNRCV
-605 RKNYDTYGD
+605 RKNYYEYSSDLKNT
-614 KRTNMDNIPLL
+614 DNIPLL
-625 MIPSIDPLI
+625 MIPSVDPLI

-676 EERERYRQEVEILAI
+676 GERERYRQEVEMLAI

-706 DLSKYLAAKDIKRS
+706 DLSEYLGAKDIKRS

-734 QRKWYE
+734 RRKWYE
-740 PTPAERLKAY
+740 PTPAERLKDY
-750 YEKTDWS
+750 YEKTDWET
-757 KVDSNLEK
+757 VDSNLEK

-772 LERHTPKK
+772 LKLHTPKR

-785 KPADLY
+785 KPANLY

-803 PTILSAISALAQD
+803 PAILSAVSALAQD
-816 YKHCLQ
+816 YKHCLR
-822 RIRASSQPIKER
+822 RIRASRQPIRER
-834 SRQSDIAKILFA
+834 SRQSDISKILFA
-846 RCQEDDYDTDTLYAL
+846 RCQEDDYDTDILYAL
-861 FSALSQEQVTGLYRA
+861 FSVLSQEQITELYTA
-876 IRDNNW
+876 IRKQQW

-887 ENREAFLQQ
+887 DLREAFLQQ
-896 YLPEDFSDY
+896 YLPEEFVDF

-932 LENQRK
+932 QEEQKK
-938 LHSEQD
+938 LHSDAD
-944 SSAMTAMLDAYLYRV
+944 SPAMNAMLDAYLTCG
-959 SGADYKTAVAQECR
+959 SDFKTAVAEECR
-973 KQLEAIVKAGEAVK
+973 KQLEAILKPSEAVK

-993 DKDFL
+993 NKDFL

-1006 YNHVK
+1006 YDHVK
-1011 RTEVSQDA
+1011 KTEVDRDA

>member
-1 MVPIKYKIHRLSARA
+1 MSQTKYKIYRLSARA
-16 VMGYA
+16 VMGYSR
-21 KETTQGIYLFHLNG
+21 ETSDGYYVFELNS
-35 AATEKCKTS
+35 AATEKCKVS
-44 TQVEQDDNALF
+44 TQPTQDDNALF
-55 YQIMDELH
+55 YQIIDELH
-63 GGNFALPTDGK
+63 GGICSLDDS
-74 VVTDLSEI
+74 VVNDLSDI
-82 LFYMDFAG
+82 IFFMDFAG
-90 IFDRTGMQK
+90 IFDRTGRQK
-99 KYLDRQKKAECMFR
+99 KYLDRQKKAESMFR

-122 SGPHRYLAFERSA
+122 SGAHRYVAFERSA
-135 SMSRRA
+135 SMSRQA

-150 YEPIRKRIM
+150 YEPVRRRIM
-159 MDLTIGQCQ
+159 MDLTIGMCQ

-175 NGLMMSSGIRVDGIG
+175 NGLMMSSGIRVDGIE
-190 IDLPHRVIVIDN
+190 IDRPHRVIVIDN
-202 PTFKNHNVK
+202 PTYKNHNVK

-231 KRIDELVTVCFDGEG
+231 KRIEELTTLCFDGEG
-246 LISKQYSEVLN
+246 LISKQYAEVLN
-257 KTLGPKRK
+257 KALGPKRK

-284 FKDLLMNAGTMM
+284 YKDLLMNAGTMA

-329 KSWEDYWI
+329 KSWEDYWT

-352 KPKPEA
+352 KPKPES

-379 EDLPLGWTHSPAED
+379 EDLLLGWNRSPAEEG
-393 HRDWLTKETELT
+393 RDWLTKETELA
-405 YYNLCADEDYRV
+405 YYNLCANDAYRIQ
-417 SYFTDHAVS
+417 YFTEQAVG
-426 WWKPQSK
+426 WWRPQSK
-433 ESQMAKIMKRNPL
+433 ESQMARILKRNPL

-487 WLISFLLDPA
+487 WLMSFLLDSA
-497 GVKTDRHSTYY
+497 GVKTKSHTTYF
-508 SKVLSE
+508 SKAIGE

-520 FYAPGAQYSADSVY
+520 FYAPGARYSTEDVC

-553 TENYPMRNYYFG
+553 TEDYRMREYYFG
-565 HLTDVLMIDNQVL
+565 HLTDVLMVDCQVL

-605 RKNYDTYGD
+605 RRNYDD
-614 KRTNMDNIPLL
+614 FAEKRHNLNNIPLL

-676 EERERYRQEVEILAI
+676 EERERYRQEVETLAI

-706 DLSKYLAAKDIKRS
+706 DLSEYLGAKDIKRS

-757 KVDSNLEK
+757 TVDSNLEK

-772 LERHTPKK
+772 LERYTPKL

-803 PTILSAISALAQD
+803 PVILSAVSALAQD
-816 YKHCLQ
+816 YKHCLR
-822 RIRASSQPIKER
+822 RIRASRQPVKER
-834 SRQSDIAKILFA
+834 TRQSDIAKILFA
-846 RCQEDDYDTDTLYAL
+846 RCQEDEYDTEALYAL
-861 FSALSQEQVTGLYRA
+861 FSALSLEQVTALYNA
-876 IRDNNW
+876 IREQRW

-887 ENREAFLQQ
+887 ENREVFLQQ
-896 YLPEDFSDY
+896 HLPEEFVDY
-905 FDLLTDFRCSGYRI
+905 YDLLTDFRCSGYRI

-932 LENQRK
+932 LEEQKK
-938 LHSEQD
+938 LHSDAD
-944 SSAMTAMLDAYLYRV
+944 SPAMTAMLDAYQACG
-959 SGADYKTAVAQECR
+959 SDFKTAVAKECR
-973 KQLEAIVKAGEAVK
+973 KQLEAILRPSEAVK

-998 WDVLYDKI
+998 WDILYDKI
-1006 YNHVK
+1006 YDHVK
-1011 RTEVSQDA
+1011 RTEVNRDA

>member
-1 MVPIKYKIHRLSARA
+1 MSQKKYRIHQLSARA
-16 VMGYA
+16 VMGYS
-21 KETTQGIYLFHLNG
+21 KERTDGYYSFELNSI
-35 AATEKCKTS
+35 ATEKCKISGVT
-44 TQVEQDDNALF
+44 EQDDNALF

-63 GGNFALPTDGK
+63 GDNQIESESVID
-74 VVTDLSEI
+74 DLAEI
-82 LFYMDFAG
+82 IFYMDFSG
-90 IFDRTGMQK
+90 IFDRTGRQK
-99 KYLDRQKKAECMFR
+99 KYIDRQKKAESMFR
-113 PEGITLDFG
+113 SDGITLDFG
-122 SGPHRYLAFERSA
+122 SGPHRYVAFERSA

-141 MLSFIREDF
+141 MLSFIRADF
-150 YEPIRKRIM
+150 YEPIRRRIM
-159 MDLTIGQCQ
+159 MDLTVGQCQ

-190 IDLPHRVIVIDN
+190 IDQLHRVVVIE
-202 PTFKNHNVK
+202 NHVFDDRGAQ

-231 KRIDELVTVCFDGEG
+231 KRLDRMKTVCFDGEG
-246 LISKQYSEVLN
+246 LISKQYAQVLN
-257 KTLGPKRK
+257 KALGPKRK

-284 FKDLLMNAGTMM
+284 FKDFLTSAGTMT
-296 ITDMWGV
+296 ITDIWGV
-303 KHSVEDVDII
+303 EHEVKDVDII

-318 FKGAGW
+318 FKGVGW

-329 KSWEDYWI
+329 KSWEDYWT

-352 KPKPEA
+352 KPKPES

-379 EDLPLGWTHSPAED
+379 TDLPPGWSHSPAEES
-393 HRDWLTKETELT
+393 RDWLTKETELA
-405 YYNLCADEDYRV
+405 YYNLCANEAYRIQ
-417 SYFTDHAVS
+417 YFTDHAVR

-433 ESQMAKIMKRNPL
+433 ESQMARILKKNPL

-452 YVKQLESEA
+452 YVKKLESEA

-467 YAKGKLIVAGDNRFL
+467 YAKGKLIVPGDNRFL

-487 WLISFLLDPA
+487 HMLRILLDVS
-497 GVKTDRHSTYY
+497 GGKNKQQSVFF
-508 SKVLSE
+508 SKAVTE
-514 QFPEDA
+514 PYQEDA
-520 FYAPGAQYSADSVY
+520 FYAPGAQYSTDAVC

-544 NEEIQLRPY
+544 NEEIQLRSY
-553 TENYPMRNYYFG
+553 TENYRMREYYFG
-565 HLTDVLMIDNQVL
+565 HLTDVLMVDNRVL

-599 IVNQCV
+599 VVNKCV
-605 RKNYDTYGD
+605 SRNYDGFAD
-614 KRTNMDNIPLL
+614 NRTNLFNIPLL
-625 MIPSIDPLI
+625 MIPSIEPLI
-634 RDANDWQA
+634 RDANDWKA

-676 EERERYRQEVEILAI
+676 EERERYRQEVETLAI

-706 DLSKYLAAKDIKRS
+706 DLSQYLGAKDIKRS

-725 KDIMDAAEE
+725 KDILDSAEE

-757 KVDSNLEK
+757 MVDSNLEK

-772 LERHTPKK
+772 LEQNTPKL
-780 KPRKN
+780 KPRRN
-785 KPADLY
+785 RPADLY
-791 TFAVPGWEKKLD
+791 TFAERGWEKQLD
-803 PTILSAISALAQD
+803 RSILSAVSALAQD

-822 RIRASSQPIKER
+822 RIRASRRPIKER
-834 SRQSDIAKILFA
+834 ARQSDIAKILFA
-846 RCQEDDYDTDTLYAL
+846 RGQEDDYDTDTLYAL
-861 FSALSQEQVTGLYRA
+861 FSALSEEQVAGLYQAVREQ
-876 IRDNNW
+876 NW

-887 ENREAFLQQ
+887 ADREAFLNQ
-896 YLPEDFSDY
+896 YLPEEFVDFY
-905 FDLLTDFRCSGYRI
+905 DLLTDFRCSGYRI

-932 LENQRK
+932 LEAQRQ

-944 SSAMTAMLDAYLYRV
+944 SAAMTAMLDAYLTK
-959 SGADYKTAVAQECR
+959 STSIDYKTAVATECR
-973 KQLEAIVKAGEAVK
+973 KLLEAIIKPGEAVK

-998 WDVLYDKI
+998 WDVLYDRI
-1006 YNHVK
+1006 YEHVK
-1011 RTEVSQDA
+1011 KVEVNRDA

>member
-1 MVPIKYKIHRLSARA
+1 
-16 VMGYA
+16 
-21 KETTQGIYLFHLNG
+21 
-35 AATEKCKTS
+35 
-44 TQVEQDDNALF
+44 
-55 YQIMDELH
+55 
-63 GGNFALPTDGK
+63 
-74 VVTDLSEI
+74 
-82 LFYMDFAG
+82 
-90 IFDRTGMQK
+90 
-99 KYLDRQKKAECMFR
+99 
-113 PEGITLDFG
+113 
-122 SGPHRYLAFERSA
+122 
-135 SMSRRA
+135 
-141 MLSFIREDF
+141 
-150 YEPIRKRIM
+150 
-159 MDLTIGQCQ
+159 
-168 LSKLYAY
+168 
-175 NGLMMSSGIRVDGIG
+175 
-190 IDLPHRVIVIDN
+190 
-202 PTFKNHNVK
+202 
-211 VITVEDDGS
+211 
-220 TGSMRKYHRVE
+220 
-231 KRIDELVTVCFDGEG
+231 
-246 LISKQYSEVLN
+246 
-257 KTLGPKRK
+257 
-265 HTSFQI
+265 
-271 RMPYV
+271 
-276 KGMLHQVD
+276 
-284 FKDLLMNAGTMM
+284 
-296 ITDMWGV
+296 MWGV
-303 KHSVEDVDII
+303 KHSVEDVDIV

-318 FKGAGW
+318 FKGALW

-337 AFRKYHHALY
+337 SFRKYHHALY

-352 KPKPEA
+352 KPKPES

-379 EDLPLGWTHSPAED
+379 ADLPLGWTRSPAED
-393 HRDWLTKETELT
+393 SRDWLTKETELT
-405 YYNLCADEDYRV
+405 YYNLCANEDYRI
-417 SYFTDHAVS
+417 SYFTDHAVH
-426 WWKPQSK
+426 WWRPQSK
-433 ESQMAKIMKRNPL
+433 ESQMARILKKNPL

-461 EGILSR
+461 ESILGR

-487 WLISFLLDPA
+487 WLMTFLLDHECA
-497 GVKTDRHSTYY
+497 RTKNNAHYHGAAIAED
-508 SKVLSE
+508 
-514 QFPEDA
+514 FPDDG
-520 FYAPGAQYSADSVY
+520 FYAPGAQYSTDSVC

-553 TENYPMRNYYFG
+553 TENYRMREYYFG
-565 HLTDVLMIDNQVL
+565 HLTDVLMVDNRVL

-599 IVNQCV
+599 IVNRCV
-605 RKNYDTYGD
+605 SRNYYEFAE
-614 KRTNMDNIPLL
+614 KRQNFTNIPLL
-625 MIPSIDPLI
+625 MIPSVDPLI
-634 RDANDWQA
+634 RDANDWYA

-676 EERERYRQEVEILAI
+676 EERDRYRQEVEVLAI

-706 DLSKYLAAKDIKRS
+706 DLSEYLGARDIKRS

-740 PTPAERLKAY
+740 PTSAERLKAY

-785 KPADLY
+785 KPTELY

-803 PTILSAISALAQD
+803 PTILSAVTALAQD

-822 RIRASSQPIKER
+822 RIRASRQPIKER

-846 RCQEDDYDTDTLYAL
+846 RCQEDVYDADTLYAL
-861 FSALSQEQVTGLYRA
+861 FSALSQEQVTKLYRA
-876 IRDNNW
+876 IRDSNW

-887 ENREAFLQQ
+887 EAREAFLRQ
-896 YLPEDFSDY
+896 YLSEDFGDY

-919 LGDLVCDC
+919 LGDLICDC

-932 LENQRK
+932 LEDQRK

-944 SSAMTAMLDAYLYRV
+944 SAAMTAMLDAYLNKT
-959 SGADYKTAVAQECR
+959 SGADYKTAVALECR
-973 KQLEAIVKAGEAVK
+973 KQLAILIKAGEAVK
-987 YAVAIK
+987 YAVALK

-998 WDVLYDKI
+998 WDILYDKI
-1006 YNHVK
+1006 YDHVK
-1011 RTEVSQDA
+1011 RMGGEPGC
-1019 E
+1019 